1 MVARADEKELSLCA
15 DGEHAVTAVRGR
27 DKEGRWSGGGEQ
39 SVAGGGGGWRTSLP
53 DENCRN
59 NVGKSAH
66 RSANHRSIVFQEY
79 LAG

>member
-1 MVARADEKELSLCA
+1 MIGMDE
-15 DGEHAVTAVRGR
+15 GEG
-27 DKEGRWSGGGEQ
+27 
-39 SVAGGGGGWRTSLP
+39 AGGGWGWRTSLP